1 MYFRLTHLTNDVFQ
15 LDFMDS
21 SMTSNILLSAK
32 EISLLEE
39 ILEGFPALGLS
50 ESIDRWYNN

>member
-1 MYFRLTHLTNDVFQ
+1 
-15 LDFMDS
+15 MDS

-39 ILEGFPALGLS
+39 VLEGFPALGLS